1 MEFWKR
7 LTSAVTKKYESNQVP
22 DEPIK
27 LDTKGFLEFVYQFYK
42 EMKAHEITLVYEGE
56 ITHQITKAF
65 TSLTE
70 SNMAK
75 EEESNSVQR
84 KVFHVMV
91 ECLQNI
97 SKHADEVTVN
107 DYLFSGR
114 GIFMVSK
121 RETEYAVTTGN
132 AIDNDRIEGIRN
144 MLDTVNGLN
153 KEELN
158 EMYKKQIREGRLSDK
173 GGAGLGF
180 IDIKRKTGNRLEYHF
195 LPVGENISFFLLTST
210 VSRNS

>member
-1 MEFWKR
+1 M
-7 LTSAVTKKYESNQVP
+7 KK
-22 DEPIK
+22 DA
-27 LDTKGFLEFVYQFYK
+27 KGFLEFVYEFYK
-42 EMKAHEITLVYEGE
+42 TMKAHEISLVYEGE

-65 TSLTE
+65 TSLAE

-75 EEESNSVQR
+75 EEESGSVQR

-97 SKHADEVTVN
+97 SKHADDVTDN
-107 DYLFSGR
+107 DFLYSGR

-121 RETEYAVTTGN
+121 GDSEYTVTTGN
-132 AIDNDRIEGIRN
+132 AVDNGKIDDLTK
-144 MLDTVNGLN
+144 MLESINALD

-158 EMYKKQIREGRLSDK
+158 EMYKKQIKEGRLSDK

-180 IDIKRKTGNRLEYHF
+180 IDIKRKTGKPLEYHF
-195 LPVGENISFFLLTST
+195 LPINESISFFLLTST
-210 VSRNS
+210 ISRE

>member
-1 MEFWKR
+1 MDK
-7 LTSAVTKKYESNQVP
+7 SNV
-22 DEPIK
+22 
-27 LDTKGFLEFVYQFYK
+27 KGFLEFVYDFYRS
-42 EMKAHEITLVYEGE
+42 MKAHEITLVYEGE

-75 EEESNSVQR
+75 QSESNSVQK

-97 SKHADEVTVN
+97 SKHANSFGSD
-107 DYLFSGR
+107 DFLFAGR

-121 RETEYAVTTGN
+121 GKDDYHVTTGN
-132 AIDNDRIEGIRN
+132 VIENDKI
-144 MLDTVNGLN
+144 
-153 KEELN
+153 EELTKMLSHIN
-158 EMYKKQIREGRLSDK
+158 ELDKDGLKELYKNQMKEGRLSEK

-180 IDIKRKTGNRLEYHF
+180 IDIARKTGKKLDFHF
-195 LPVGENISFFLLTST
+195 LPIDESSSFFLLTSSI
-210 VSRNS
+210 SRNI

>member
-1 MEFWKR
+1 MDKNN
-7 LTSAVTKKYESNQVP
+7 V
-22 DEPIK
+22 
-27 LDTKGFLEFVYQFYK
+27 KGFLEFVYDFYRS
-42 EMKAHEITLVYEGE
+42 MKAHEITLVYEGE

-75 EEESNSVQR
+75 ESESNLVQK

-97 SKHADEVTVN
+97 SKHADTFGS
-107 DYLFSGR
+107 DDFLFAGR

-121 RETEYAVTTGN
+121 SKNDYHVTTGN
-132 AIDNDRIEGIRN
+132 VIENVKIDELTK
-144 MLDTVNGLN
+144 MLENINKLDKDGL
-153 KEELN
+153 KQL
-158 EMYKKQIREGRLSDK
+158 YKTQMKEGRLSDK

-180 IDIKRKTGNRLEYHF
+180 IDIARKTGNKLDFHF
-195 LPVGENISFFLLTST
+195 LPIDEASSFFLLTSSI
-210 VSRNS
+210 SRNG

>member
-1 MEFWKR
+1 MDK
-7 LTSAVTKKYESNQVP
+7 SNV
-22 DEPIK
+22 
-27 LDTKGFLEFVYQFYK
+27 KGFLEFVYDFYRS
-42 EMKAHEITLVYEGE
+42 MKAHEITLVYEGE

-75 EEESNSVQR
+75 ESEANSVQK

-97 SKHADEVTVN
+97 SKHADSFGS
-107 DYLFSGR
+107 DDFLFAGR

-121 RETEYAVTTGN
+121 GKDDYHVTTGN
-132 AIDNDRIEGIRN
+132 VIENDKIVELTEMLNHINSLDREG
-144 MLDTVNGLN
+144 LKQL
-153 KEELN
+153 
-158 EMYKKQIREGRLSDK
+158 YKSQMKEGRLSEK

-180 IDIKRKTGNRLEYHF
+180 IDIARKTGNKLEFHF
-195 LPVGENISFFLLTST
+195 LPIDESSSFFLLTSS
-210 VSRNS
+210 VSRNL

>member
-1 MEFWKR
+1 MDKHN
-7 LTSAVTKKYESNQVP
+7 V
-22 DEPIK
+22 
-27 LDTKGFLEFVYQFYK
+27 KGFLEFVYDFYRS
-42 EMKAHEITLVYEGE
+42 MKAHEITLVYEGE

-75 EEESNSVQR
+75 EDESNTVQK

-97 SKHADEVTVN
+97 SKHADTFGSD
-107 DYLFSGR
+107 DYLFAGR

-121 RETEYAVTTGN
+121 GTEDYHVTTGN
-132 AIDNDRIEGIRN
+132 VIENRKI
-144 MLDTVNGLN
+144 
-153 KEELN
+153 EELT
-158 EMYKKQIREGRLSDK
+158 EMLEEINSLDKEGLKQLYKKQMREGRLSDK

-180 IDIKRKTGNRLEYHF
+180 IDIVRKTGNKLEYHF
-195 LPVGENISFFLLTST
+195 LPIDETNSFFLLSSSI
-210 VSRNS
+210 SRTNE

>member
-1 MEFWKR
+1 MGTIERKD
-7 LTSAVTKKYESNQVP
+7 V
-22 DEPIK
+22 
-27 LDTKGFLEFVYQFYK
+27 KGFLEFVYEFYK
-42 EMKAHEITLVYEGE
+42 SMKEHEITLVYEGE

-75 EEESNSVQR
+75 EEESNSVQK

-97 SKHADEVTVN
+97 SKHADDFGMN

-114 GIFMVSK
+114 GIFMVAK
-121 RETEYAVTTGN
+121 GKDEYTVTTGN
-132 AIDNDRIEGIRN
+132 AIENEKMEDLKSLLEQVNQ
-144 MLDTVNGLN
+144 LD
-153 KEELN
+153 KEELT
-158 EMYKKQIREGRLSDK
+158 ELYKKQIKEGRLSDK

-180 IDIKRKTGNRLEYHF
+180 IDIKRKTGKNLEYHF
-195 LPVGENISFFLLTST
+195 LPINDNASFFLLTST
-210 VSRNS
+210 ISRVS

>member
-1 MEFWKR
+1 MDN
-7 LTSAVTKKYESNQVP
+7 KKDV
-22 DEPIK
+22 
-27 LDTKGFLEFVYQFYK
+27 KGFLEFVYEFYK
-42 EMKAHEITLVYEGE
+42 SMKAHEITLVYEGE

-75 EEESNSVQR
+75 DDEPGNVQR

-97 SKHADEVTVN
+97 SKHADDFMSN

-114 GIFMVSK
+114 GIFLVSK
-121 RETEYAVTTGN
+121 GENEYSVTTGN
-132 AIDNDRIEGIRN
+132 AVENDRIEELTN
-144 MLDTVNGLN
+144 MLETINKMD
-153 KEELN
+153 KEELKGL
-158 EMYKKQIREGRLSDK
+158 YKRQMKEGRLSEK

-180 IDIKRKTGNRLEYHF
+180 IDIKRKTGKELEYHF
-195 LPVGENISFFLLTST
+195 LPISNDTSFFLLTST
-210 VSRNS
+210 ISREDEF

>member
-1 MEFWKR
+1 MDKHN
-7 LTSAVTKKYESNQVP
+7 V
-22 DEPIK
+22 
-27 LDTKGFLEFVYQFYK
+27 KGFLEFVYDFYRS
-42 EMKAHEITLVYEGE
+42 MKAHEITLVYEGE

-75 EEESNSVQR
+75 DDESNTVQK

-97 SKHADEVTVN
+97 SKHADTFGSD
-107 DYLFSGR
+107 DYLFAGR

-121 RETEYAVTTGN
+121 GTEDYHVTTGN
-132 AIDNDRIEGIRN
+132 VIENRKI
-144 MLDTVNGLN
+144 
-153 KEELN
+153 EELT
-158 EMYKKQIREGRLSDK
+158 EMLEEINSLDKEGLKQLYKKQMREGRLSDK

-180 IDIKRKTGNRLEYHF
+180 IDIVRKTGNKLEYHF
-195 LPVGENISFFLLTST
+195 LPIDETNSFFLLSSSVTRT
-210 VSRNS
+210 NE

>member
-1 MEFWKR
+1 M
-7 LTSAVTKKYESNQVP
+7 KKDP
-22 DEPIK
+22 
-27 LDTKGFLEFVYQFYK
+27 KGFLEFVYEFYK
-42 EMKAHEITLVYEGE
+42 TMKTHEITLVYEGE

-70 SNMAK
+70 SNMTR
-75 EEESNSVQR
+75 EEESGTVQR

-97 SKHADEVTVN
+97 SKHADDFGTN
-107 DYLFSGR
+107 DFLYSGR

-121 RETEYAVTTGN
+121 AEIEYTVTTGN
-132 AIDNDRIEGIRN
+132 AVDNSKIEDMKQ
-144 MLDTVNGLN
+144 MLETINSME

-158 EMYKKQIREGRLSDK
+158 ELYKKQIKEGRLSDK

-180 IDIKRKTGNRLEYHF
+180 IDIKRKTGKRLEYHF
-195 LPVGENISFFLLTST
+195 LPIDDDISFFLLTST
-210 VSRNS
+210 IPRV

>member
-1 MEFWKR
+1 MDK
-7 LTSAVTKKYESNQVP
+7 SNV
-22 DEPIK
+22 
-27 LDTKGFLEFVYQFYK
+27 KGFLEFVYDFYRS
-42 EMKAHEITLVYEGE
+42 MKAHEITLVYEGE

-75 EEESNSVQR
+75 ESEANSVQK

-97 SKHADEVTVN
+97 SKHADSFGS
-107 DYLFSGR
+107 DDFLFAGR

-121 RETEYAVTTGN
+121 GKNDYHVTTGN
-132 AIDNDRIEGIRN
+132 VIENDKI
-144 MLDTVNGLN
+144 
-153 KEELN
+153 EELT
-158 EMYKKQIREGRLSDK
+158 EMLNHINSLDKEGLKNLYKNQMKEGRLSEK

-180 IDIKRKTGNRLEYHF
+180 IDIARKTSNKLDYHF
-195 LPVGENISFFLLTST
+195 LPIDEGSSFFLLTSSI
-210 VSRNS
+210 SRLA

>member
-1 MEFWKR
+1 MDK
-7 LTSAVTKKYESNQVP
+7 SNV
-22 DEPIK
+22 
-27 LDTKGFLEFVYQFYK
+27 KGFLEFVYDFYRS
-42 EMKAHEITLVYEGE
+42 MKAHEITLVYEGE

-75 EEESNSVQR
+75 ESEANSVQK

-97 SKHADEVTVN
+97 SKHADSFGS
-107 DYLFSGR
+107 DDFLFAGR

-121 RETEYAVTTGN
+121 GKDDYHVTTGN
-132 AIDNDRIEGIRN
+132 VIENDKIVELTE
-144 MLDTVNGLN
+144 MLDHINSLDRDGL
-153 KEELN
+153 KQL
-158 EMYKKQIREGRLSDK
+158 YKSQMKEGRLSEK

-180 IDIKRKTGNRLEYHF
+180 IDIARKTGNKLEFHF
-195 LPVGENISFFLLTST
+195 LPIDESSSFFLLTSS
-210 VSRNS
+210 VSRNL